1 MEIPLFKIFWDE
13 EDIGLIEQVIRSGNY
28 WCVGSEIAEFEN
40 KIAEH
45 LGTKHCVALNSGGSA
60 LQALMDAYGVGRGD
74 EVIVPSFTF
83 IATAYAPMY
92 VGARPVFADVE
103 EQTFGLDPEDVK
115 SRISAKTKAIIPIH
129 YGGMPCKI
137 AALKKLADDYDLV
150 LIEDAAE
157 SFGAKLKNKYAGTFG
172 DSAVF
177 SFCHNKIFTTSEGG
191 CVITDD
197 NAINEKV
204 RLYRSYGRVVNG
216 DYFSGGVDVDYV
228 EVGYNLRISTL
239 LAALGISQLSRVDKA
254 IARRKKNAQRLNK
267 RMRSVTDVI
276 VPLPPSDD
284 YDAVYQMYTIR
295 VKEGRQKRDELM
307 RYMMKMGIASKVYF
321 DPVHKYS
328 VFQNLGY
335 TEVNLPTTELL
346 ASQVLTLPMYPNMT
360 DDEIDYIANTLI
372 DFFQQNGSAIH

>member
-1 MEIPLFKIFWDE
+1 MEIPLFKIFWEE
-13 EDIGLIEQVIRSGNY
+13 EDINLIEQVIRSGNY
-28 WCVGSEIAEFEN
+28 WCVGSEIEEFEN
-40 KIAEH
+40 KIAEY
-45 LGTKHCVALNSGGSA
+45 LGAKHCVALNSGGSA
-60 LQALMDAYGVGRGD
+60 LQALMDAYGVGHGD

-137 AALKKLADDYDLV
+137 DALKKLAKDNDLV

-157 SFGAKLKNKYAGTFG
+157 SFGARLKNKSAGTFG

-191 CVITDD
+191 CIITDD
-197 NAINEKV
+197 DAINEKV

-216 DYFSGGVDVDYV
+216 DYFSGGVDVDYI
-228 EVGYNLRISTL
+228 EVGYNLRLSTL

-267 RMRSVTDVI
+267 GMRNVTDVI

-307 RYMMKMGIASKVYF
+307 RYLMKMGIASKVYF

-328 VFQNLGY
+328 VFRNLGY

-372 DFFQQNGSAIH
+372 DFF